1 MCVSCGRVV
10 SAGAFMSVLCV
21 RRGRAGR
28 WPGGPAAG
36 RAVAVSVSVSWVSAR
51 LSDVLT
57 PQYSLCVS
65 VMASVSVHY
74 HVIIILAAVNEVV
87 ASRI

>member
-1 MCVSCGRVV
+1 MSGAAARAAGQAARPVSG
-10 SAGAFMSVLCV
+10 SAG
-21 RRGRAGR
+21 RIN
-28 WPGGPAAG
+28 
-36 RAVAVSVSVSWVSAR
+36 VSWVSAR

>member
-1 MCVSCGRVV
+1 MSGAAARAADQAARPVSGSGRIN
-10 SAGAFMSVLCV
+10 
-21 RRGRAGR
+21 
-28 WPGGPAAG
+28 
-36 RAVAVSVSVSWVSAR
+36 VSWVSAR